1 MEKPTLLVLAAGMG
15 SRYGGLKQIDPV
27 GPAGEIILDY
37 SLYDARLA
45 GFERVVFVI
54 KPELEE
60 AFESAIGRSARQHM
74 EVVYAYQTVD
84 SLPEG
89 FTAPAGRV
97 KPWGT
102 GHAVLCARCALPGPF
117 AVINAD
123 DYYGR
128 SCFELLYGFLK
139 EQRPPEPL
147 AMCMVGYRL
156 DRTLTDNGSVSRGV
170 CAVEQGLLKTVT
182 EHTSIARASDG
193 SILAQEGENMVAL
206 EPDAIVS
213 MNAWGM
219 PAHVFDPLQ
228 EGFCAFLRRRD
239 GDALKREYY
248 LPGFVDD
255 MVRQG
260 RGTVQ
265 VLQTPDQWHGVT
277 YREDREKVR
286 AAFEEMLERGV
297 YPALRKN
304 GAEG

>member
-1 MEKPTLLVLAAGMG
+1 MYKPTLLVLAAGMG

-45 GFERVVFVI
+45 GFDRVVFVI

-60 AFESAIGRSARQHM
+60 AFESAIGRRARQHM
-74 EVVYAYQTVD
+74 EVIYAYQTLD
-84 SLPEG
+84 TLPDG
-89 FTAPAGRV
+89 FAVPEGRV

-128 SCFELLYGFLK
+128 SCFELLYNFLAQ
-139 EQRPPEPL
+139 ERPPQPM

-156 DRTLTDNGSVSRGV
+156 ERTLTENGSVSRGV
-170 CAVEQGLLKTVT
+170 CAVEQGLLQTVT
-182 EHTSIARASDG
+182 EHTAIARAADG
-193 SILAQEGENMVAL
+193 VIRAQEGDNTVVLA
-206 EPDAIVS
+206 PDTVVS

-219 PAHVFDPLQ
+219 PGQVFDALE

-255 MVRQG
+255 MVREG

-277 YREDREKVR
+277 YREDRDKVR
-286 AAFEEMLERGV
+286 TAFEGMLAQGL
-297 YPALRKN
+297 YPSLR
-304 GAEG
+304 

>member
-1 MEKPTLLVLAAGMG
+1 MKEPTLLVLAAGMG

-45 GFERVVFVI
+45 GFKRVVFVI
-54 KPELEE
+54 KPELQD
-60 AFESAIGRSARQHM
+60 AFEEAIGRRAREVM
-74 EVVYAYQTVD
+74 EVAYAWQTTD
-84 SLPEG
+84 RRPGGMAPPE
-89 FTAPAGRV
+89 GRV

-102 GHAVLCARCALPGPF
+102 GHAVLCARDQLPGPF

-128 SCFELLYGFLK
+128 SCFSLLYRFLT
-139 EQRPPEPL
+139 EERTEGPHH

-156 DRTLTDNGSVSRGV
+156 ERTLTENGSVSRGV
-170 CAVEQGLLKTVT
+170 CDMENGFLRAVT
-182 EHTSIARASDG
+182 EHTSIARTADG
-193 SILAQEGENMVAL
+193 RIEAQENGRIVELA
-206 EPDAIVS
+206 PDAVVS

-219 PAHVFDPLQ
+219 PEGIFCDLESSFD
-228 EGFCAFLRRRD
+228 AFLRRRD

-255 MVRQG
+255 LVREG

-265 VLQTPDQWHGVT
+265 VLQSADQWHGVT

-286 AAFEEMLERGV
+286 AAFEAMLAQGL
-297 YPALRKN
+297 YPALR
-304 GAEG
+304 